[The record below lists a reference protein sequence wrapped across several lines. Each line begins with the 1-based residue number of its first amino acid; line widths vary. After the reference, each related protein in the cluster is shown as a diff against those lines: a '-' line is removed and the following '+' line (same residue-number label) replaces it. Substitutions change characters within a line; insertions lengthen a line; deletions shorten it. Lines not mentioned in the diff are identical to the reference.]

1 MGYLKSSALLYDFGI
16 TEEGETMAVFAAAE
30 EGPLS
35 SRGKLVQAAIE
46 QFSAKWYGTVSVA
59 EICRVAGLSN
69 GLFYRY
75 FQSKEEIFKHI
86 LEFVINQIEQALSSI
101 QGAGS
106 RERLREFSRIIFEF
120 SRDNPAMIR
129 VFREGQY
136 RFLEYERRLE
146 EVYTEALARAL
157 GTGISQGGY
166 IFALGGLRFAA
177 IRSALQGVP
186 VNLESLQRIIEHGLF
201 DPSGVDA
208 AKVFSTSIHPLPID
222 IMPNARERL
231 FREGKTLFGQKGY
244 FETNIHE
251 ITTAAGLSTGAFYT
265 YFATKD
271 AFYKELI
278 ERVGREVRRF
288 ISLNL
293 DPSLNRVER
302 ELRGLWLFIVF
313 LSLDRHC
320 YRLVREAEFVL
331 PAVVKG
337 YYDAFVSG
345 YRKYGDSYPG
355 LDPDSAIEFM
365 LGVAHYLGLETFLGK
380 SLEKT
385 KPLISEIGNYY
396 KKGFDGK
403 LD

>member
-1 MGYLKSSALLYDFGI
+1 
-16 TEEGETMAVFAAAE
+16 MAVFAAVHDGQA
-30 EGPLS
+30 S
-35 SRGKLVQAAIE
+35 SRGRLIQAAIQ
-46 QFSAKWYGTVSVA
+46 QFSIKWYGTVSVA
-59 EICRVAGLSN
+59 EICRAAGLSN

-86 LEFVINQIEQALSSI
+86 LEFVIQRIEEALAVI
-101 QGAGS
+101 PGKGK
-106 RERLREFSRIIFEF
+106 RERLREFSKIIFEF
-120 SRDNPAMIR
+120 SRDNPALIR

-146 EVYTEALARAL
+146 EVYTEALARTM
-157 GTGISQGGY
+157 GKNISQAGY

-177 IRSALQGVP
+177 IRAALQNVP
-186 VNLESLQRIIEHGLF
+186 VELESLQRIIELGLF
-201 DPSGVDA
+201 DPLGVDA
-208 AKVFSTSIHPLPID
+208 EKVFSTSIYPLPID
-222 IMPNARERL
+222 ILPNARERL
-231 FREGKTLFGQKGY
+231 FREGKILFGQQGY

-251 ITTAAGLSTGAFYT
+251 ITKAAGLSTGAFYT
-265 YFATKD
+265 YFPTKEG
-271 AFYKELI
+271 FYKELI

-331 PAVVKG
+331 PAVVKS
-337 YYDAFVSG
+337 YYDAFVRG
-345 YRKYGDSYPG
+345 YIKFGDSYPEIDQG
-355 LDPDSAIEFM
+355 SAIEFM

-385 KPLISEIGNYY
+385 KPLIKEIGNYY